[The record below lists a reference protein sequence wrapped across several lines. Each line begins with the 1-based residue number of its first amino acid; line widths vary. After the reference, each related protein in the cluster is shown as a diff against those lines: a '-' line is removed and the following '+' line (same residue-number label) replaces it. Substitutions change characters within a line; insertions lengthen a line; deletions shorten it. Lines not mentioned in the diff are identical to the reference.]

1 MHIIGLMADED
12 HLVETSVLPVGR
24 HHAHPIS
31 VEKNEI
37 DHLGHVN
44 NAAYLTWV
52 QDAVVAHWERFAS
65 KEAVRDHL
73 WVALKHEITYRRP
86 AFLGDGITAE
96 SIVEQLVGARAFF
109 TTLIKRGD
117 ELLVEV
123 KSSWCCIDAVTHRPV
138 RLART
143 IAARFLPVS
152 AA

>member
-1 MHIIGLMADED
+1 MLDQEQH
-12 HLVETSVLPVGR
+12 VQTSITSTGR

-31 VEKNEI
+31 VEQSEI

-44 NAAYLTWV
+44 NAVYLKWV
-52 QDAVVAHWERFAS
+52 QDAVIAHWERFAS

-86 AFLGDGITAE
+86 AFFGDGITAD
-96 SIVEQLVGARAFF
+96 SIVEKLVGARAFF
-109 TTLIKRGD
+109 TTLIRRGD

-138 RLART
+138 RLAMT
-143 IAARFLPVS
+143 IAERFLPKG
-152 AA
+152 AAE

>member
-1 MHIIGLMADED
+1 MSTGQHY
-12 HLVETSVLPVGR
+12 
-24 HHAHPIS
+24 AHPIS
-31 VEKNEI
+31 VDKCEI

-44 NAAYLTWV
+44 NAAYLKWV

-86 AFLGDGITAE
+86 AFLGDRITAE
-96 SIVEQLVGARAFF
+96 SIVDGLVGARAFF

-123 KSSWCCIDAVTHRPV
+123 KSSWCCIDSVNHRPV
-138 RLART
+138 RLALT
-143 IAARFLPVS
+143 IAERFLPVGAS
-152 AA
+152 R